1 MTVRTRGFTLVELM
15 IVLAIIAIIAAFA
28 IPNLMKSR
36 MSANET
42 SAIGTLRTLMTSQG
56 VYMNRYNVY
65 GTLTQLEA
73 EDLVDASVAAGKKS
87 GYYFG
92 EMHAGYS
99 DFGYAFGAVPIDEG
113 RSGEKEFMVTQKGTV
128 YEANLVS
135 DQDYAYIKWTTTN
148 HSSFYTDPESYSGTW
163 TPIQE

>member
-1 MTVRTRGFTLVELM
+1 MMVRTRGFTLVELM

-42 SAIGTLRTLMTSQG
+42 SAIGTLRTIMTSQG
-56 VYMNRYNVY
+56 VYMNRYNAY

-73 EDLVDASVAAGKKS
+73 EDLVDSSVAGGKKS

-92 EMHAGYS
+92 EMHSGYS
-99 DFGYAFGAVPIDEG
+99 DFAYAFGAAPIDEG

-128 YEANLVS
+128 YEANLLS
-135 DQDYAYIKWTTTN
+135 AYDSADVHWTITN
-148 HSSFYTDPESYSGTW
+148 HVGFYTDPESHSSEW

>member
-1 MTVRTRGFTLVELM
+1 MIVRTRWFTLVELM

-42 SAIGTLRTLMTSQG
+42 SAIGTLRTLMTAQG
-56 VYMNRYNVY
+56 TYMNRYNVY
-65 GTLTQLEA
+65 GTLTQLQT

-92 EMHAGYS
+92 EMHSGYS
-99 DFGYAFGAVPIDEG
+99 DFAYAFGAAPVDEG

-135 DQDYAYIKWTTTN
+135 TQSSADVHWTSAN
-148 HSSFYTDPESYSGTW
+148 HSGFYTDPESYSGTW
-163 TPIQE
+163 TPIQQ